1 MAWIEVHQ
9 SLPTH
14 RKTKKF
20 ARELGL
26 KAQAGTAQA
35 IGHLTMLWLWSVD
48 NAIDGDLSGVDPQDI
63 ADAAGWIK
71 APRILIGALFDS
83 GFLDEGMVIHDWDDY
98 AGKLATSMES
108 KKTGNRERQRRFRE
122 KNQQPGDCVTSHDA
136 VTDRNGEDN
145 ALVTRDSNALVTR
158 DVTRDS
164 NALVTRDSNALVT
177 RDVTRDSNAASH
189 VTVTRRNGATVP
201 NLTVP
206 NLTVP
211 NRIDDDDDDE
221 DAFSR
226 AYARAR
232 GFDPGLRIR
241 VR

>member
-35 IGHLTMLWLWSVD
+35 IGHLTMLWMWSVD

-164 NALVTRDSNALVT
+164 NA
-177 RDVTRDSNAASH
+177 ASH